1 MASVTLD
8 SVSVRFPSG
17 TVGLDSVDL
26 AVRDGE
32 FLALVGPSGSGKT
45 TLLRTIAG
53 FQAPSSGRVSIGERV
68 VAGGGSV
75 VPPEA
80 RELGMVFQQ
89 HAVWPHWNVGRNV
102 DYPLRRAR
110 VAKPERRR
118 RVDEALE
125 MVGLAGS
132 AKRNPAT
139 LSGGQRQRVAIA
151 RALIGRPRVLL
162 LDEALS
168 ALDEPLRDSLRLELH
183 TLTRELGLTVVHVTH
198 DRSEALALADRV
210 AVLDG
215 GRIQQL
221 GTPEEL
227 VTRPASPFIAKFL
240 SDATIVDGTIVG
252 AVDGAVD
259 GAIVGA
265 VDVAV
270 GGAIGVAVGGAVGG
284 VVDTAGFAADAHPLR
299 VDWARLEGC
308 QPGSLGAVQA
318 AILPSDVEVEIV
330 GGAGTGAEGADSSD
344 VPDRSAHAVA
354 AGDVLREGV
363 IRQAGEAGRAS
374 EANTAGDATVRSA
387 LFTPEGSD
395 LVLDWAGL
403 RLRART
409 RGVRPRVGDSV
420 TVRVARA
427 RIYAAGPGVD
437 PGADVS
443 AMAGASAGAGVSA
456 DVGAEVGAPAAAVSG
471 SGVRASAA
479 GADASI
485 PSATR
490 SEATGATAGST
501 PADAPEL
508 AVGASNSS
516 GSAA

>member
-17 TVGLDSVDL
+17 TVGLDGIDL
-26 AVRDGE
+26 ALRDGE

-53 FQAPSSGRVSIGERV
+53 FQAPTAGRVSIGERV
-68 VAGGGSV
+68 VAGEGAG

-110 VAKPERRR
+110 VPKPERIR
-118 RVDEALE
+118 RVEEALE
-125 MVGLAGS
+125 MVGLAGY

-151 RALIGRPRVLL
+151 RALVGRPRVLL

-240 SDATIVDGTIVG
+240 SDATIVGGTVEE
-252 AVDGAVD
+252 
-259 GAIVGA
+259 
-265 VDVAV
+265 
-270 GGAIGVAVGGAVGG
+270 
-284 VVDTAGFAADAHPLR
+284 AGFAADAHPLH
-299 VDWARLEGC
+299 VGTDRLVVHQSGGAEAG
-308 QPGSLGAVQA
+308 GYEAVQA
-318 AILPSDVEVEIV
+318 AILPGDVVVRIVEPAAS
-330 GGAGTGAEGADSSD
+330 GASGASGAGAGADAD
-344 VPDRSAHAVA
+344 ARAGAA
-354 AGDVLREGV
+354 AGAGAAAAAAAAATAADTNLR
-363 IRQAGEAGRAS
+363 AAPA
-374 EANTAGDATVRSA
+374 AFATVRSA

-409 RGVRPRVGDSV
+409 HGVRPKVGDQ
-420 TVRVARA
+420 VAVSIAKA
-427 RIYAAGPGVD
+427 RIYGAG
-437 PGADVS
+437 
-443 AMAGASAGAGVSA
+443 AGAGVA
-456 DVGAEVGAPAAAVSG
+456 GAAVAAGAAPAAA
-471 SGVRASAA
+471 AA
-479 GADASI
+479 AA
-485 PSATR
+485 
-490 SEATGATAGST
+490 
-501 PADAPEL
+501 
-508 AVGASNSS
+508 AVGAGAGAGAAPAALSVLAVSASEAS
-516 GSAA
+516 GSQSVSAA

>member
-8 SVSVRFPSG
+8 AVSVRFPG
-17 TVGLDSVDL
+17 GPVGLDTIDL
-26 AVRDGE
+26 ALRDGE

-53 FQAPSSGRVSIGERV
+53 FQAPTAGRVSIGERV
-68 VAGGGSV
+68 VAGGGTE

-110 VAKPERRR
+110 VPKSERVV
-118 RVDEALE
+118 RVEEALA
-125 MVGLAGS
+125 MVGLTGY

-151 RALIGRPRVLL
+151 RALVARPRVLL

-240 SDATIVDGTIVG
+240 SDATIVDGELSEEGFV
-252 AVDGAVD
+252 ADG
-259 GAIVGA
+259 
-265 VDVAV
+265 
-270 GGAIGVAVGGAVGG
+270 
-284 VVDTAGFAADAHPLR
+284 HPLR
-299 VDWARLEGC
+299 VDRSRLEGEA
-308 QPGSLGAVQA
+308 QADAGTVQA
-318 AILPSDVEVEIV
+318 AILPSDVEVEVV
-330 GGAGTGAEGADSSD
+330 GVGVGVGVGDAGS
-344 VPDRSAHAVA
+344 
-354 AGDVLREGV
+354 
-363 IRQAGEAGRAS
+363 
-374 EANTAGDATVRSA
+374 DATVRSA

-395 LVLDWAGL
+395 LVLDWDGL

-409 RGVRPRVGDSV
+409 RGVRPKVGD
-420 TVRVARA
+420 RVAVRIAKA
-427 RIYAAGPGVD
+427 RIYGTTVAA
-437 PGADVS
+437 A
-443 AMAGASAGAGVSA
+443 AASAAPA
-456 DVGAEVGAPAAAVSG
+456 PAPDAAPAPAPAPDAAPAPAPAPAAVPASASASASASAPANASG
-471 SGVRASAA
+471 SGAQPVEGAGRAPSASVPGRDARASE
-479 GADASI
+479 
-485 PSATR
+485 R
-490 SEATGATAGST
+490 
-501 PADAPEL
+501 DAPIS
-508 AVGASNSS
+508 VSAS
-516 GSAA
+516 

>member
-17 TVGLDSVDL
+17 TVGLDDIDL
-26 AVRDGE
+26 ALRDGE

-53 FQAPSSGRVSIGERV
+53 FQAPTTGQVSIGDRV
-68 VAGGGSV
+68 VAGSGAT

-110 VAKPERRR
+110 VEKAERIR
-118 RVDEALE
+118 RVDEVLD
-125 MVGLAGS
+125 MVGLTGF

-151 RALIGRPRVLL
+151 RALVARPRVLL

-227 VTRPASPFIAKFL
+227 VMRPASPFIAKFL
-240 SDATIVDGTIVG
+240 SDATIVDGAMVSG
-252 AVDGAVD
+252 A
-259 GAIVGA
+259 
-265 VDVAV
+265 
-270 GGAIGVAVGGAVGG
+270 
-284 VVDTAGFAADAHPLR
+284 AGFAADAHPLR
-299 VDWARLEGC
+299 VEQARLDFGER
-308 QPGSLGAVQA
+308 GSESAVQA
-318 AILPSDVEVEIV
+318 AILPSDVEVEV
-330 GGAGTGAEGADSSD
+330 QVEVQGA
-344 VPDRSAHAVA
+344 
-354 AGDVLREGV
+354 
-363 IRQAGEAGRAS
+363 EAGRDDA
-374 EANTAGDATVRSA
+374 ALATVRSA
-387 LFTPEGSD
+387 LFTTEGSD

-409 RGVRPRVGDSV
+409 RGVRPRVGDLV
-420 TVRVARA
+420 VVRIARA
-427 RIYAAGPGVD
+427 RVYGVAPEPAAAD
-437 PGADVS
+437 PGASTDARSVS
-443 AMAGASAGAGVSA
+443 RTDARTSA
-456 DVGAEVGAPAAAVSG
+456 DGTFAGTFA
-471 SGVRASAA
+471 RTSA
-479 GADASI
+479 
-485 PSATR
+485 
-490 SEATGATAGST
+490 
-501 PADAPEL
+501 
-508 AVGASNSS
+508 
-516 GSAA
+516 